1 MADNLTI
8 DKLDAIVFDFD
19 GVLTDDRVFVSEDG
33 SEMVCCSRR
42 DGLAFDALRK
52 THLKLRI
59 LSTETNPVVARRAE
73 KLNVP
78 VLQGSGD
85 KSGDILRLSREE
97 EFDLART
104 LYVGNDLN
112 DLSAIRL
119 CGFSA
124 CPADAH
130 PAVRSSVTYCL
141 STAGGHGVVREIV
154 EGILQIDLHAALS
167 HVSNAR
173 F

>member
-1 MADNLTI
+1 MSEKLTI
-8 DKLDAIVFDFD
+8 SKLDAMVFDFD
-19 GVLTDDRVFVSEDG
+19 GVLTDDRVFVREDG
-33 SEMVCCSRR
+33 LEMVCCSRR
-42 DGLAFDALRK
+42 DGLAFDVLRQS
-52 THLKLRI
+52 HLKISI
-59 LSTETNPVVARRAE
+59 LSTETNLVVARRAE
-73 KLNVP
+73 KLKIP

-85 KSGDILRLSREE
+85 KSADLLLLSRKKN
-97 EFDLART
+97 FDLTRT

-141 STAGGHGVVREIV
+141 STVGGHGVVREIV
-154 EGILQIDLHAALS
+154 ESILQIDLHAALNPAR
-167 HVSNAR
+167 NAR
-173 F
+173 R